1 MTEIS
6 QRFDQPPFD
15 LAIEAPATLT
25 TGDEIELLRAAVA
38 RNPDSPK
45 LRHKLAVAL
54 TQLDAFDEAIAML
67 ETVAADAP
75 DFASHFSLGLAY
87 LSRETEADD
96 IRAFESAQ
104 LAETLTEYPANR
116 AAALALAGKVLT
128 RQGRTDEALA
138 TLTRALDEYPGD
150 KDAFK
155 RVAALHLAAGEPEK
169 VVALTDDL
177 LAKGVCHARL
187 LAARVLAFAK
197 LGDAAGA
204 KEAAGLDR
212 LLYRRTLTPPPGKTL
227 EEFNAAIRDELR
239 ANRGLRYDR
248 YGTASTQTWR
258 LDQPSLAG
266 SVMVQQLQT
275 LIRDAVVDYVGSLAG
290 YDHPW
295 INGAP
300 SRGMLHNWCVMTDA
314 EGFELWHVH
323 QFGWISGVY
332 YVDIPEA
339 VTEGDDKGG
348 CIAFGLPDDMVGE
361 EAAAAFGEILV
372 RPTPGLL
379 MLFPSHSYHRTFAHG
394 ADERRICLAFDIQPL

>member
-15 LAIEAPATLT
+15 LAIESPATLT

-38 RNPDSPK
+38 RNPESPK
-45 LRHKLAVAL
+45 LRLKLAVAL
-54 TQLDAFDEAIAML
+54 SQLDAFDESIALLEAI
-67 ETVAADAP
+67 VADAP
-75 DFASHFSLGLAY
+75 DFAAHYNLGLAY

-96 IRAFESAQ
+96 VRAFDHARI
-104 LAETLTEYPANR
+104 AETLTPFPANR
-116 AAALALAGKVLT
+116 AAALAVAGKVRT
-128 RQGRTDEALA
+128 RQGRTDEALDL
-138 TLTRALDEYPGD
+138 LTRALEHYPAD

-155 RVAALHLAAGEPEK
+155 RVAALHLAADRPDA
-169 VVALTDDL
+169 VVALTDSL
-177 LAKGVCHARL
+177 LNQGICHARL
-187 LAARVLAFAK
+187 LAARVLALAQQ
-197 LGDAAGA
+197 GEVTGA
-204 KEAAGLDR
+204 KETAGLDR
-212 LLYRRTLTPPPGKTL
+212 LLYRRTLTPPPGQTL
-227 EEFNAAIRDELR
+227 DEFNAAIRDELR

-258 LDQPSLAG
+258 LDQPALAG
-266 SVMVQQLQT
+266 SVMVQQLQA

-295 INGAP
+295 ITTAP

-314 EGFELWHVH
+314 DGFELWHVH

-339 VTEGDDKGG
+339 VTTGDDKGG
-348 CIAFGLPDDMVGE
+348 CIAFGLPDDIVGA

-379 MLFPSHSYHRTFAHG
+379 MLFPSHTYHRTFAHG